1 MQLNQAPFNTT
12 ESTTKAFAF
21 SVSPPVI
28 DKAAIKKIKEYIT
41 AAKSLPVNID
51 DVKILLETETTGIA
65 GLEPYDIADTC
76 AKVVTN
82 ANSWND
88 IELSMKR
95 VAGSLQTFSEDLRY
109 FGDDIIAAIE
119 TMPGYQNYI
128 GTIEGLT
135 EEEVA
140 KLPELKIG
148 RDEKNRF
155 PSIKDSIQF
164 IASSIEQKKT
174 SSTDIELR
182 LKHFKTELTNEVA
195 VSIGTKLKLAGNH
208 ELNAE
213 ITRLNAE
220 IDEAQRLVDEK
231 TRETEPNFFDYF
243 MAFGSPL
250 GSQLLRL
257 KATLQD
263 AHVAPLVRIRDDLTE
278 QVRKKNIL
286 TGTLLILH
294 NRLYSVDSYI
304 TGATESI
311 AMLETLWITI
321 SEYIDSSKNKIDGI
335 HEFLTLRSF
344 VSSLKVVLNNWKK
357 IESNSNALAKAF
369 D

>member
-1 MQLNQAPFNTT
+1 MQLNQVPLYTADPISKGFT
-12 ESTTKAFAF
+12 F
-21 SVSPPVI
+21 SASPPIVTKGDI
-28 DKAAIKKIKEYIT
+28 QRIKEYIT
-41 AAKSLPVNID
+41 AAKSLPVSID
-51 DVKILLETETTGIA
+51 DVKILLKSEHTGIA
-65 GLEPYDIADTC
+65 GLEPYDIANTC
-76 AKVVTN
+76 AKIVTN

-135 EEEVA
+135 DEEIA

-148 RDEKNRF
+148 QDEKNRF

-174 SSTDIELR
+174 SSTDIQLR
-182 LKHFKTELTNEVA
+182 LKHFKTELTNVVA
-195 VSIGTKLKLAGNH
+195 VLIGEKLKLAGDH

-213 ITRLNAE
+213 ITRLNAA

-231 TRETEPNFFDYF
+231 TREYEPNFFESF
-243 MAFGSPL
+243 MSFIDPL
-250 GSQLLRL
+250 GYKLLQI
-257 KATLQD
+257 KAMLQD
-263 AHVAPLVRIRDDLTE
+263 AHVAPLIRRRDELTE
-278 QVRKKNIL
+278 QVRKKSIL
-286 TGTLLILH
+286 TGTLLTLH
-294 NRLYSVDSYI
+294 TRLYSVDSYI
-304 TGATESI
+304 IGAAEST
-311 AMLETLWITI
+311 AHLETLWITI

-335 HEFLTLRSF
+335 HVFLTLRSF
-344 VSSLKVVLNNWKK
+344 VSSLKVVLSNWKN
-357 IESNSNALAKAF
+357 IESNAKALIKAF